1 MNKKKDTKQEEVN
14 YQELA
19 EQLAAENAEL
29 NDAMLR
35 ERADAENVRR
45 RADGDRIKMA
55 GFYKGSV
62 VKELLP
68 VIDNFERA
76 LKSVPEDLE
85 GNDYVKG
92 VESLVKQFTQTLEK
106 IGVERI
112 RTIGEHFDPNTM
124 EAVTMEEG
132 DGEHEIVSEEL
143 QSGYKMGE
151 ELLRP
156 AMVRVRS

>member
-1 MNKKKDTKQEEVN
+1 MSKKKDTKQEEVN

-19 EQLAAENAEL
+19 EQLAVENADL
-29 NDAMLR
+29 NDAILR

-45 RADGDRIKMA
+45 RADSERIKMA

-62 VKELLP
+62 IKELLP
-68 VIDNFERA
+68 VMDNFDRA
-76 LKSVPEDLE
+76 LKSVPKDLE
-85 GNDYVKG
+85 GNDYIQG
-92 VESLVKQFTQTLEK
+92 VERLVNQFTKTLDK
-106 IGVERI
+106 IGVERVK
-112 RTIGEHFDPNTM
+112 TVGEHFDPNTM

-132 DGEHEIVSEEL
+132 DSDDEIVSEEL

-156 AMVRVRS
+156 AMVRVKS

>member
-1 MNKKKDTKQEEVN
+1 MSKKKDQKQEEVN

-19 EQLAAENAEL
+19 EQLAKENADL

-45 RADGDRIKMA
+45 RADADRAKL
-55 GFYKGSV
+55 GSIHKAMV
-62 VKELLP
+62 VKDLLP

-76 LKSVPEDLE
+76 LKNVPKELE
-85 GNDYVKG
+85 KNDYIKG
-92 VESLVKQFTQTLEK
+92 VEGVVKQFTTTLEK
-106 IGVERI
+106 LGVQRI
-112 RTIGEHFDPNTM
+112 KTVSEHFDPNTM

-151 ELLRP
+151 ELIRP
-156 AMVRVRS
+156 AMVRVKS

>member
-112 RTIGEHFDPNTM
+112 KTIGEHFDPNTM